1 MPSTSTTSSALRQA
15 VWAVALS
22 LAIAC
27 GPGGQDA
34 GQEPSADARAD
45 ESAARIAQIEAPREP
60 GSDGDAGKT
69 LAELME
75 THGIPALSIAVVED
89 YRLDWAGAYGVA
101 DEASGAPADP
111 GTLFQAASISKPVSA
126 MAVLRAVQDGLFELD
141 DDMNGILRS
150 WQLEEDAELL
160 AETPVTPR
168 MLLSMTAGTTVSG
181 FPGYKPGAE
190 LPTVPEVLGRQ
201 GQATPANT
209 EPVVVAWRPGTRY
222 EYSGGGSTI
231 LQLALSDVRDRP
243 FQEIL
248 QETVLDPLGMTRS
261 CFCQPL
267 PAELHG
273 NAARAGGS
281 ATGGDGNGAE
291 GVSRVEW
298 HVYPELY
305 AAGLW
310 TTPTDLA
317 SFLIEVQLSLEGR
330 SNRILNAELT
340 RKMVTPGGVG
350 QYALGFTAGSTTPHR
365 PAPPGERNRFFGH
378 TGGNWG
384 FRGNFVGSLD
394 GGNGYV
400 ILANSSEANS
410 VIFQE
415 LPARIRSAYG
425 WESEVVPLA
434 ETEQLFQ
441 DRLDELREELGF
453 IGATAAF
460 VLPDGSEGSV
470 ATGHADP
477 EHDVAMTPEHRMP
490 AGSIGKTIAAAT
502 ALSMVNEGLL
512 GLDDPA
518 SRWLGGEPWWTRLPN
533 HETMTLRHLLS
544 HSSGLTDHVYDDAW
558 RREARARR
566 DGANADPDSWFRPR
580 ELVQFILDKEPLFP
594 AGEGY
599 AYTDTGFIV
608 AGLMLEAAS
617 GDSYY
622 DEARRR
628 VLDRHDL
635 PRTAEQLGRSFAGLA
650 PGHLGEDNA
659 FALPAKAA
667 EGDLM
672 AFNPRTEWAGGGYVS
687 NSRDLARWAKI
698 LYEGKALDGPYLEE
712 MLNSGYRGEDADAT
726 YGLGVYRADS
736 PHGELVGHGGW
747 FPGWRSTMYYHRD
760 SGIAVAVQFNQNE
773 ADFGNRVRD
782 DLLALLL
789 ELH

>member
-1 MPSTSTTSSALRQA
+1 MAS
-15 VWAVALS
+15 WAVAL
-22 LAIAC
+22 AIVTAC
-27 GPGGQDA
+27 VPGQQDA
-34 GQEPSADARAD
+34 EQEMPDRGLAD
-45 ESAARIAQIEAPREP
+45 ERAERIAQIEAPREP
-60 GSDGDAGKT
+60 GSGGDAGKT

-75 THGIPALSIAVVED
+75 VHGIPALSIAVVED
-89 YRLDWAGAYGVA
+89 YRLAWARAYGVA
-101 DEASGAPADP
+101 DESSGAPADP
-111 GTLFQAASISKPVSA
+111 DTLFQAASISKPVSA

-141 DDMNGILRS
+141 DDINGVLRS
-150 WQLEEDAELL
+150 WQLEDDAELL

-201 GQATPANT
+201 GQETPANT
-209 EPVVVAWRPGTRY
+209 EPVVVGWQPGTRY

-243 FQEIL
+243 FEEIL

-267 PAELHG
+267 PAALHG

-281 ATGGDGNGAE
+281 ATGGNGNGAE
-291 GVSRVEW
+291 AEPRAEW

-317 SFLIEVQLSLEGR
+317 RFLIEVQLSLEGR
-330 SNRILNAELT
+330 SNRILSAELT

-365 PAPPGERNRFFGH
+365 PAPPGEPNRYFGH

-384 FRGNFVGSLD
+384 FRGNFVGSLE

-400 ILANSSEANS
+400 ILANSSEANP
-410 VIFQE
+410 VIFFE
-415 LPARIRSAYG
+415 LPARIRSAHG
-425 WESEVVPLA
+425 WESEVAAV
-434 ETEQLFQ
+434 TEIEKIFQ
-441 DRLDELREELGF
+441 QRLDELREELGF

-460 VLPDGSEGSV
+460 ALPDGSGGSV
-470 ATGHADP
+470 ATGYADP
-477 EHDVAMTPEHRMP
+477 EHDIAMTPSHRMP

-518 SRWLGGEPWWTRLPN
+518 ARWLGGEPWWTRLPN
-533 HETMTLRHLLS
+533 HQTITLRHLLS

-566 DGANADPDSWFRPR
+566 DGRNADPDSYFRPR

-608 AGLMLEAAS
+608 AGLIMEAAS
-617 GDSYY
+617 GGSYY

-635 PRTAEQLGRSFAGLA
+635 PRTKEQLGRSFAGLA

-672 AFNPRTEWAGGGYVS
+672 AFNPRTEWTGGGYVS

-712 MLNSGYRGEDADAT
+712 MLSSGYRGEDADAT

-736 PHGELVGHGGW
+736 RHGELVGHGGW

-773 ADFGNRVRD
+773 ADFRNRLRD
-782 DLLALLL
+782 ELLALLL